1 VSCRNSKDC
10 YKIIYSVNSSSTIFH
25 NPANMIGPS
34 ASRKRRPQ
42 ASDVANGNTGPT
54 YARISRDCHPER
66 SEEAKPTNAV
76 EGPEFPSLPHSMNWH
91 MCATAYYLVNS
102 FVADAYRSVG
112 LDEASI
118 RKIVGDILEGG
129 EAAFRDRARRLR
141 IALAR

>member
-1 VSCRNSKDC
+1 
-10 YKIIYSVNSSSTIFH
+10 
-25 NPANMIGPS
+25 
-34 ASRKRRPQ
+34 
-42 ASDVANGNTGPT
+42 
-54 YARISRDCHPER
+54 
-66 SEEAKPTNAV
+66 
-76 EGPEFPSLPHSMNWH
+76 MNWH